1 MKLANRKGFAL
12 VTVIAFIVILSFL
25 IMPIAVAVTGIAASM
40 GSIQLLPAKHE
51 AFSSGVNLV
60 KQVISYATSTA
71 TAVLTTY
78 SSLAQ
83 GELMVSASTS
93 TQLYSVFDSTAAKY
107 WTVMISFTPNP
118 KVCRRAQCEPYIL
131 TGTAVQ
137 YMLTP
142 STIYIVD
149 LQEK

>member
-1 MKLANRKGFAL
+1 
-12 VTVIAFIVILSFL
+12 
-25 IMPIAVAVTGIAASM
+25 
-40 GSIQLLPAKHE
+40 
-51 AFSSGVNLV
+51 
-60 KQVISYATSTA
+60 
-71 TAVLTTY
+71 
-78 SSLAQ
+78 
-83 GELMVSASTS
+83 MVSASTS